1 MTNKLEK
8 KELEEPDKLTV
19 LFLKIRSFIETHRS
33 KIYLGAGIAA
43 VIFLLAGGIYLYRAN
58 YENSAA
64 GFYNGILTAHAKVG
78 SPAGDEALTKGLKE
92 LISKYPRSNSA
103 SLGHYR
109 LGNLSYSR
117 RAYNE
122 AEASYHAFIKR
133 ASPDNDLIALAYS
146 GLGACA
152 EQKKELKKALEFYD
166 LAMKTKAASSFEG
179 VNYFNIA
186 RVYEGL
192 KDNKK
197 AAEFYQK
204 ALLKTTDPV
213 RSILIKRKLS
223 LLS

>member
-8 KELEEPDKLTV
+8 KELEGPDKLSV

-33 KIYLGAGIAA
+33 KIYLGAGIAV
-43 VIFLLAGGIYLYRAN
+43 VIFLIAGGIYLYRAN
-58 YENSAA
+58 YENNAA
-64 GFYNGILTAHAKVG
+64 GFYNGILTAHVKAG

-92 LISKYPRSNSA
+92 LLSKYPRSNAA

-109 LGNLSYSR
+109 LGNLYYSR
-117 RAYNE
+117 RAYDE
-122 AEASYHAFIKR
+122 AEASYRAFIKR
-133 ASPDNDLIALAYS
+133 ASADNDLVALAYS